1 MNPLSETRVLDL
13 YPKWDDKH
21 PDLFIW
27 ESLQVGGGKGTR
39 DLQLWVVRLKN
50 AAYLRPFMRGSI
62 RIPMRVT
69 IVILYSICPSLLKMS
84 SVVFACDV
92 QHLKNR
98 KIRVDIAGQQQQ
110 GKAHHLHEEL
120 YLVMYLGLLA
130 FSTTISLSMFFSLFR
145 IVLSHPVMNAF
156 FPAAVP
162 ASYIIPILSSKLAL
176 RGKLFSLEQASKV
189 LSRSVYC

>member
-1 MNPLSETRVLDL
+1 MRV
-13 YPKWDDKH
+13 
-21 PDLFIW
+21 
-27 ESLQVGGGKGTR
+27 SL
-39 DLQLWVVRLKN
+39 
-50 AAYLRPFMRGSI
+50 

-69 IVILYSICPSLLKMS
+69 IVILYSICPCLLKMS

-110 GKAHHLHEEL
+110 GKAHHLLEGL
-120 YLVMYLGLLA
+120 CLVMYLGLLA

-145 IVLSHPVMNAF
+145 IVLSLPVMNAF

-162 ASYIIPILSSKLAL
+162 ASYNIPVLSSKLAL
-176 RGKLFSLEQASKV
+176 RGNCFPWSKPV
-189 LSRSVYC
+189 KWKCLLLVRFIPDCNIVCLNKNHSVTRA